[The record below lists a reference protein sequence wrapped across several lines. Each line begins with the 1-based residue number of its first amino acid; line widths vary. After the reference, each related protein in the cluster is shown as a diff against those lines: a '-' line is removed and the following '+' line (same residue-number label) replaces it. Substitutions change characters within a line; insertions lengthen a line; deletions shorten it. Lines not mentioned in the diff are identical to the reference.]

1 MQAGVKVFVGNVPEE
16 ASQVELRDLFEA
28 AVPGEVLKV
37 ALMKQFA
44 FVHLRDEAAAE
55 RAIQKLN
62 GHLLHCHR
70 VVVELSRPRPTHT
83 VKIFVGNVSAAC
95 TSGEL
100 RVLFQEYGPVVECDI
115 VKAFCHS
122 SDADQTHRWAA
133 VCKDKRQRPP
143 FNPLARVP
151 TRRRGLGREKGGF
164 FGWGDWI
171 GPRLPSGTK
180 DGAQRCGRLSF
191 GCLCSGKEG
200 ISAKSEHYAF
210 VHMEKDEDAKTA
222 IEHLNG
228 REIKGKRINVELSNK
243 AHKRGIAG
251 YIGQFGGDEKN
262 KIPTLENLQTRNDGL
277 RSGNLA
283 YSMGNPAYSSLD
295 YDYQQRMNNNTK
307 FDSNG
312 QARQIS
318 PSFFRR
324 DRSPLRRSPTRAGY
338 ALPMTGQQASYR
350 DQPAASLGMAYR
362 PQPTTG
368 QAAMYRAQPS
378 TMLASAYRAQSS
390 VANTQAAAAASA
402 LTSYNTQAYGTQA
415 TASQVA
421 TYEAQPSTTY
431 AAAAA
436 AYGAQTA
443 ASYAASYGAQAT
455 ALSASYGAQPA
466 ANQSALYAAHTLSA
480 QPASYGVQPA
490 VGHAASYGAQASSA
504 MQSAYG
510 TQSAANLAA
519 AYGMQDAAAAAY
531 KTQLSA
537 SLPTAYRAP
546 AEAAYAVQ
554 QSASAPVAAGYRSQA
569 AAYNGLTQT
578 GQQAASYA
586 GMSQAETAVLH
597 PLYERTRLSPP
608 RGSREDLYRKAAAM
622 NKRYAAFIM
631 LCAAIPRSVQG
642 ALCTSRGTQNETP
655 FSNPENRKG
664 LEKTYPAQRA
674 LYFEPR
680 STSKEPEFLSGYVI
694 RYSSDLSDDRRLSD
708 YSDFRRL
715 SDSPHAY
722 RHSPTKAQLDYR
734 RLPEMQSDAR
744 YAGAY
749 GDYLRNAQLQLH
761 ASYQRRL

>member
-44 FVHLRDEAAAE
+44 FVHLRDDAAAD

-100 RVLFQEYGPVVECDI
+100 RVLFQEFGPVVECDI
-115 VKAFCHS
+115 VK
-122 SDADQTHRWAA
+122 D
-133 VCKDKRQRPP
+133 
-143 FNPLARVP
+143 
-151 TRRRGLGREKGGF
+151 
-164 FGWGDWI
+164 
-171 GPRLPSGTK
+171 
-180 DGAQRCGRLSF
+180 
-191 GCLCSGKEG
+191 
-200 ISAKSEHYAF
+200 YAF

-262 KIPTLENLQTRNDGL
+262 KIPTLENLQTRNDGM
-277 RSGNLA
+277 RSSNLA
-283 YSMGNPAYSSLD
+283 FSMGNPGYSSLD
-295 YDYQQRMNNNTK
+295 YDYQQRMNSNTK

-324 DRSPLRRSPTRAGY
+324 DRSPLRRSPTRPGY
-338 ALPMTGQQASYR
+338 SLPMTGQQASYR

-378 TMLASAYRAQSS
+378 TMLANAYRAQSS
-390 VANTQAAAAASA
+390 VAMGSSSTQAAAAASA
-402 LTSYNTQAYGTQA
+402 LSSYNNQAYGTQA

-421 TYEAQPSTTY
+421 SYEAQPSTTY

-455 ALSASYGAQPA
+455 ALSASYAAQPS
-466 ANQSALYAAHTLSA
+466 ANQSALYAAHSLSA
-480 QPASYGVQPA
+480 QPASYGVQSA
-490 VGHAASYGAQASSA
+490 VGHAATYGAQASSA
-504 MQSAYG
+504 IQSAYG
-510 TQSAANLAA
+510 TQSAASLAA
-519 AYGMQDAAAAAY
+519 AYGMQDAATAAAY

-569 AAYNGLTQT
+569 AAYNGLAQT

-586 GMSQAETAVLH
+586 GMSQAESAVLH

-608 RGSREDLYRKAAAM
+608 RGSREELYRKAAAM
-622 NKRYAAFIM
+622 NK
-631 LCAAIPRSVQG
+631 
-642 ALCTSRGTQNETP
+642 
-655 FSNPENRKG
+655 
-664 LEKTYPAQRA
+664 
-674 LYFEPR
+674 
-680 STSKEPEFLSGYVI
+680 

-708 YSDFRRL
+708 FSDFRRL

>member
-115 VKAFCHS
+115 VK
-122 SDADQTHRWAA
+122 D
-133 VCKDKRQRPP
+133 
-143 FNPLARVP
+143 
-151 TRRRGLGREKGGF
+151 
-164 FGWGDWI
+164 
-171 GPRLPSGTK
+171 
-180 DGAQRCGRLSF
+180 
-191 GCLCSGKEG
+191 
-200 ISAKSEHYAF
+200 YAF

-622 NKRYAAFIM
+622 NKRY
-631 LCAAIPRSVQG
+631 
-642 ALCTSRGTQNETP
+642 
-655 FSNPENRKG
+655 
-664 LEKTYPAQRA
+664 
-674 LYFEPR
+674 
-680 STSKEPEFLSGYVI
+680 
-694 RYSSDLSDDRRLSD
+694 SSDLSDDRRLSD

>member
-1 MQAGVKVFVGNVPEE
+1 MQPGVKVFVGNVPEE

-28 AVPGEVLKV
+28 AVPGEVVKVVLKE
-37 ALMKQFA
+37 QYA
-44 FVHLRDEAAAE
+44 FVHLRNEAAAE

-62 GHLLHCHR
+62 GHLLHYRR
-70 VVVELSRPRPTHT
+70 VFLEFSRPRPTHT
-83 VKIFVGNVSAAC
+83 VKIFVGNVSATC

-100 RVLFQEYGPVVECDI
+100 RVLFQEFGPVIECDI
-115 VKAFCHS
+115 VK
-122 SDADQTHRWAA
+122 D
-133 VCKDKRQRPP
+133 
-143 FNPLARVP
+143 
-151 TRRRGLGREKGGF
+151 
-164 FGWGDWI
+164 
-171 GPRLPSGTK
+171 
-180 DGAQRCGRLSF
+180 
-191 GCLCSGKEG
+191 
-200 ISAKSEHYAF
+200 YAF
-210 VHMEKDEDAKTA
+210 VHMEKDEDARTA

-243 AHKRGIAG
+243 AHKRGVAG

-262 KIPTLENLQTRNDGL
+262 KIPTLENMQARNDGV

-283 YSMGNPAYSSLD
+283 FPMGNPAYSSAD
-295 YDYQQRMNNNTK
+295 YDYQQRMNNNNLSK

-378 TMLASAYRAQSS
+378 TMLGNAYRGQSS
-390 VANTQAAAAASA
+390 VAMGPSNSQTGAAASA
-402 LTSYNTQAYGTQA
+402 LTSYNAQAYGTQA
-415 TASQVA
+415 AASQVA
-421 TYEAQPSTTY
+421 TYEAQPSTSY
-431 AAAAA
+431 AA

-443 ASYAASYGAQAT
+443 ASYPASYGAQAT
-455 ALSASYGAQPA
+455 ALSASYGAQA
-466 ANQSALYAAHTLSA
+466 AAGQSALYAAHTLSA

-504 MQSAYG
+504 YG
-510 TQSAANLAA
+510 TQSAASLAA
-519 AYGMQDAAAAAY
+519 AYSMQDAAAAAAAY

-537 SLPTAYRAP
+537 SLP
-546 AEAAYAVQ
+546 AAYAVQ

-569 AAYNGLTQT
+569 SAYN

-586 GMSQAETAVLH
+586 GMSQAETAALH

-622 NKRYAAFIM
+622 NKRY
-631 LCAAIPRSVQG
+631 
-642 ALCTSRGTQNETP
+642 
-655 FSNPENRKG
+655 
-664 LEKTYPAQRA
+664 
-674 LYFEPR
+674 
-680 STSKEPEFLSGYVI
+680 
-694 RYSSDLSDDRRLSD
+694 SSDLSDDRRLSD
-708 YSDFRRL
+708 FSDFRRL

-761 ASYQRRL
+761 ASYQRRM

>member
-1 MQAGVKVFVGNVPEE
+1 
-16 ASQVELRDLFEA
+16 
-28 AVPGEVLKV
+28 
-37 ALMKQFA
+37 
-44 FVHLRDEAAAE
+44 
-55 RAIQKLN
+55 
-62 GHLLHCHR
+62 
-70 VVVELSRPRPTHT
+70 
-83 VKIFVGNVSAAC
+83 
-95 TSGEL
+95 
-100 RVLFQEYGPVVECDI
+100 
-115 VKAFCHS
+115 
-122 SDADQTHRWAA
+122 
-133 VCKDKRQRPP
+133 
-143 FNPLARVP
+143 
-151 TRRRGLGREKGGF
+151 
-164 FGWGDWI
+164 
-171 GPRLPSGTK
+171 
-180 DGAQRCGRLSF
+180 
-191 GCLCSGKEG
+191 
-200 ISAKSEHYAF
+200 
-210 VHMEKDEDAKTA
+210 MEKDEDAKTA

-262 KIPTLENLQTRNDGL
+262 KIPTLENLQG

-283 YSMGNPAYSSLD
+283 FSMGNPAYSSLD
-295 YDYQQRMNNNTK
+295 YDYQQRMNTNTK

-378 TMLASAYRAQSS
+378 TMLSNAYRAQPS
-390 VANTQAAAAASA
+390 VANSQVAASA
-402 LTSYNTQAYGTQA
+402 LTSYNTQGYGTQA
-415 TASQVA
+415 AASQAA

-436 AYGAQTA
+436 AYSAQTA
-443 ASYAASYGAQAT
+443 ASYAAYGAQAT
-455 ALSASYGAQPA
+455 ALSASYGAQSA
-466 ANQSALYAAHTLSA
+466 ASQSALYAAHSLSA

-490 VGHAASYGAQASSA
+490 VGHAASYGTQPSSSA
-504 MQSAYG
+504 IQSAYG

-519 AYGMQDAAAAAY
+519 AYSMQEAAAAAY

-569 AAYNGLTQT
+569 SAYNGLTQT

-586 GMSQAETAVLH
+586 GMSQAETAALH

-608 RGSREDLYRKAAAM
+608 RGSREELYRKAAAM
-622 NKRYAAFIM
+622 NKRY
-631 LCAAIPRSVQG
+631 
-642 ALCTSRGTQNETP
+642 
-655 FSNPENRKG
+655 
-664 LEKTYPAQRA
+664 
-674 LYFEPR
+674 
-680 STSKEPEFLSGYVI
+680 ST
-694 RYSSDLSDDRRLSD
+694 DLSDDRRLSD
-708 YSDFRRL
+708 FSDFRRL